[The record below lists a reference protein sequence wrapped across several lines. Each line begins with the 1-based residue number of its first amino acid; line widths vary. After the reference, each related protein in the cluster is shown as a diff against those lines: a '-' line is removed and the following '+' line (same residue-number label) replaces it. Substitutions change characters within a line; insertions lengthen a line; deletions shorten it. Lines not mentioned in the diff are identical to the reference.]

1 MPKSLLLL
9 ALLFTSCID
18 FPNQYAPSRAR
29 RADTGPDPRGLKPY
43 IDMKD
48 ASALSQCAW
57 GVSPAAFD
65 GEKRK
70 ANAKAALRFLIV
82 NPVGNKLSVD
92 IVSTTAQT
100 VRFKVNGRLVGQLNA
115 EGPSHFE
122 TPVPAGEFVAGTAT
136 LLELDSDSGISLLR
150 AGFLRQ

>member
-9 ALLFTSCID
+9 SLLLTSCID
-18 FPNQYAPSRAR
+18 FPNSYAPSRLR

-48 ASALSQCAW
+48 ASSLSQCAW
-57 GVSPAAFD
+57 GVSPSAFD

-70 ANAKAALRFLIV
+70 AAPKAALRFHIV
-82 NPVGNKLSVD
+82 NSMGNKLSVD
-92 IVSTTAQT
+92 FVSYTRQSI
-100 VRFKVNGRLVGQLNA
+100 RFKVNGRIVGQINS

-122 TPVPAGEFVAGTAT
+122 APVAASDFVSGTAT
-136 LLELDSDSGISLLR
+136 LVELDSDSGISILR
-150 AGFLRQ
+150 AGFQRQ

>member
-122 TPVPAGEFVAGTAT
+122 TPVAAGEFVAGTAT